1 MTTLHILLTLL
12 VVLVLTA
19 CSATTRHATYAAGA
33 TDALQAVEQDLAAAQ
48 QQRAL
53 LQDTSAA
60 TPCMH
65 LQYRNPV
72 IDLIEIK
79 GGLRGGVY
87 TPTHY
92 EWVVYHSGAWEV
104 VDSAGLRQ
112 SPIPQYVPGCLPPAG
127 VPRQTLER

>member
-1 MTTLHILLTLL
+1 MNTLRVLLNLLIL
-12 VVLVLTA
+12 LVLTA
-19 CSATTRHATYAAGA
+19 CSATTHHATYAAGA

-48 QQRAL
+48 QRRAL
-53 LQDTSAA
+53 LQDASAA

-87 TPTHY
+87 TPTHH

-112 SPIPQYVPGCLPPAG
+112 SPIPQYAPGCLPPAG
-127 VPRQTLER
+127 FPR